1 MRQNFSDSDYDVVM
15 SRILAAAPIMQ
26 NDGWWWQHAGLTS
39 TSVRKQMFRKML
51 AHSLRVA

>member
-15 SRILAAAPIMQ
+15 SRILAAAPIVQ